1 MKKIFAVLL
10 SVCLLVLLC
19 ACGEKPV
26 PPVLAENERIL
37 LAMPQETDGTVAFKY
52 KVITDAED
60 IEKIISA
67 VNNAPKT
74 IAEENDGAEAIS
86 KQVLARI
93 RLSDGTT
100 VSLYGEGEIYINALY
115 KTDAAAIAGELK
127 AVYDATAGEELDWK
141 K

>member
-10 SVCLLVLLC
+10 SVCLIVLLC
-19 ACGEKPV
+19 ACGEGPA
-26 PPVLAENERIL
+26 PAVLAENERIL
-37 LAMPQETDGTVAFKY
+37 LAMPQETGGEVVFRY

-60 IEKIISA
+60 IGKILSA
-67 VNNAPKT
+67 VNDASKT
-74 IAEENDGAEAIS
+74 FIEENADAAS

-115 KTDAAAIAGELK
+115 KTDSAAIAGELK
-127 AVYDATAGEELDWK
+127 AVYDATPGEELDWIG
-141 K
+141 

>member
-10 SVCLLVLLC
+10 SVCLIVSLC
-19 ACGEKPV
+19 ACGEGPA
-26 PPVLAENERIL
+26 PAVLVENERIL

-67 VNNAPKT
+67 VNNAPKNL
-74 IAEENDGAEAIS
+74 AEENDGKDTAS

-115 KTDAAAIAGELK
+115 KTDSAAIANELK
-127 AVYDATAGEELDWK
+127 AVYDATPGEELDWIG
-141 K
+141 